1 VKLPQREAQ
10 AAVSNF
16 EGVDTV
22 ILYNELAYHDVL
34 PVGFEPINGT
44 PEPFRMAGIEEANL
58 LLLQACVAV
67 EELPLRQQSED
78 AHPLSADLARID
90 FKLNLVLQLL
100 AKLTPPDKSSAAVR
114 VRFNAIG
121 VSFELRGVPPAV
133 GQRGLVRIRLRGS
146 LPQTLDM
153 YAEITENMG
162 AGIAARFID
171 PSPAVTELLQKLCFL
186 MHRKQ
191 VAGSRKSRNS

>member
-1 VKLPQREAQ
+1 M
-10 AAVSNF
+10 SNF
-16 EGVDTV
+16 EGADTV
-22 ILYNELAYHDVL
+22 VLYNELAYHDVL

-58 LLLQACVAV
+58 ILLQACLAV
-67 EELPLRQQSED
+67 EELPMREKGED
-78 AHPLSADLARID
+78 PHPLAADLARID
-90 FKLNLVLQLL
+90 FKLNLVLQLVG
-100 AKLTPPDKSSAAVR
+100 KLVPPDRSAAAVR

-121 VSFELRGVPPAV
+121 VSWELSGVPPRV

-146 LPQTLDM
+146 LPQTLDL

-162 AGIAARFID
+162 AGITARFID
-171 PSPAVTELLQKLCFL
+171 LSASVTELLQKLCFL

-191 VAGSRKSRNS
+191 VAGSRKSRNA